1 MLANDFHIR
10 MTPEEK
16 SDWCAAANVAGLTV
30 SEFVRR
36 CCAGRTIT
44 ARADVV
50 MVNELRRLGG
60 LLKHIH
66 HESGGANPIATAD
79 ALTAITDYI
88 KKLSGKNDCQKNHQP
103 A

>member
-16 SDWCAAANVAGLTV
+16 SDLRAAANVAGMTV

-44 ARADVV
+44 ARADTVI
-50 MVNELRRLGG
+50 VNELRRLGG
-60 LLKHIH
+60 LLKLVHS
-66 HESGGANPIATAD
+66 ESGGAYRSETTN
-79 ALTAITDYI
+79 ALAAIIDFI
-88 KKLSGKNDCQKNHQP
+88 RKLSGKKNN
-103 A
+103 